1 MPLLF
6 SQCVLSDQLGKNLSL
21 CVYRCT
27 SLTKC
32 SDCFCWRKQHSDFE
46 MPGQNILSIQPF
58 QKYTAVPQFKKYCRV
73 VSNPRLCFQ
82 ECYYQCRIDA
92 HWLFEHLNWQWITPP
107 PLPPPSPWG
116 YNSAAIEYRDT
127 SRTHARIPVHA
138 STHTG
143 ARKGRT
149 HTCAHRHTDARKGR
163 THTHTHACA
172 LRSQHN
178 TAHWVPPSSN
188 YYLLCCSSL
197 TKNTHLR
204 LKWDRGVFLF
214 SWKF

>member
-1 MPLLF
+1 MKCLDKTFYPSSHFKSTRQYL
-6 SQCVLSDQLGKNLSL
+6 NLRS
-21 CVYRCT
+21 
-27 SLTKC
+27 
-32 SDCFCWRKQHSDFE
+32 
-46 MPGQNILSIQPF
+46 
-58 QKYTAVPQFKKYCRV
+58 TAVSCQTHACVFKSATTSAGSMLTDC
-73 VSNPRLCFQ
+73 
-82 ECYYQCRIDA
+82 
-92 HWLFEHLNWQWITPP
+92 LNIWTGNELLP

-178 TAHWVPPSSN
+178 NTAHWVPHPSN